1 MKYRYLGNSGLLV
14 STVCLG
20 TSTFGQK
27 EYGCDE
33 NVSLDI
39 LNAYR
44 ELGGNFIDTADEYA
58 GTVSEQIIGKWLCK
72 QNRDEL
78 VVATK
83 CFFKT
88 GKDVNSR
95 GLSRKHIISA
105 CDASLRRLQT
115 DYIDLYQIHEP
126 DPQTPL
132 EETLNVLD
140 YLVKEGKVRYIGLSN
155 YPAWK
160 IMKASCI
167 AKQRGYES
175 FISGQYLYNL
185 LKRDVEI
192 EVLPACRDVG
202 MKLICWSPLS
212 GGMLTGKYKDPKR
225 PPKDTRIALR
235 KDLSENRY
243 PAWYEKSFAI
253 VNKLRE
259 IASKRGKT
267 PSVVALAWLLK
278 NESVASVITG
288 VKKEYQIIE
297 NCKAGEWILPDD
309 DWIALDEL
317 SKISYGYPFEVA
329 NKTSKHWFDD
339 IL

>member
-1 MKYRYLGNSGLLV
+1 MKYRYLGNSGLSV

-20 TSTFGQK
+20 TVTFGQSNW
-27 EYGCDE
+27 GCDE
-33 NVSLDI
+33 KTSTSI
-39 LNAYR
+39 LNAFIDQ
-44 ELGGNFIDTADEYA
+44 GGNFIDTADKYA
-58 GTVSEQIIGKWLCK
+58 DTFSEEIIGKWLCK

-78 VVATK
+78 VIATK

-88 GKDVNSR
+88 GKDINSR

-115 DYIDLYQIHEP
+115 DYIDLYQIHET

-132 EETLNVLD
+132 EETMATLD
-140 YLVKEGKVRYIGLSN
+140 FLIQQGKVRYIGCSN
-155 YPAWK
+155 HPAWK

-185 LKRDVEI
+185 LKRDIEI

-212 GGMLTGKYKDPKR
+212 GGMLTGKYTESKK
-225 PPKDTRIALR
+225 PPEDTRIALR

-243 PAWYEKSFAI
+243 PAWYEKSLAI

-259 IASKRGKT
+259 IASKRGQT
-267 PSVVALAWLLK
+267 PSAVALAWLLK

-288 VKKEYQIIE
+288 AKKTDQIIE
-297 NCKAGEWILPDD
+297 NCKAGEWIIPDD
-309 DWIALDEL
+309 DWEALDEL
-317 SKISYGYPFEVA
+317 TKISYGYPFEVA
-329 NKTSKHWFDD
+329 KKTFQRWFDD